1 MIDDERR
8 GRAGG
13 GGHDGADD
21 GFVERIARPLRAQEQ
36 LDETFEVR
44 VMSAVHAEARAH
56 RTPARRRRP
65 AALDWWLR
73 PRVVRVSPWHGLAA
87 AAACIALTLVGG
99 QLIRSL
105 TGGGDRPAA
114 AAASDTVHVVRFVL
128 IDPAALSVSLVGDF
142 NAWEKGATRLSA
154 GDNGAWIA
162 SIPLRAGRHEYAF
175 IVEGPDGEQWV
186 ADPFARTV
194 RDEFDTESSV
204 IMVGNGASRVAERS
218 SS

>member
-1 MIDDERR
+1 VRLS
-8 GRAGG
+8 
-13 GGHDGADD
+13 
-21 GFVERIARPLRAQEQ
+21 PL
-36 LDETFEVR
+36 
-44 VMSAVHAEARAH
+44 
-56 RTPARRRRP
+56 
-65 AALDWWLR
+65 
-73 PRVVRVSPWHGLAA
+73 HGLAA
-87 AAACIALTLVGG
+87 AAACIALTLLGG
-99 QLIRSL
+99 QLVRSL
-105 TGGGDRPAA
+105 TGADDRLAA
-114 AAASDTVHVVRFVL
+114 TARSDTVHVVRFVL

-175 IVEGPDGEQWV
+175 IVEGPDGEEWV

-204 IMVGNGASRVAERS
+204 IMVGNGTSRVAERS